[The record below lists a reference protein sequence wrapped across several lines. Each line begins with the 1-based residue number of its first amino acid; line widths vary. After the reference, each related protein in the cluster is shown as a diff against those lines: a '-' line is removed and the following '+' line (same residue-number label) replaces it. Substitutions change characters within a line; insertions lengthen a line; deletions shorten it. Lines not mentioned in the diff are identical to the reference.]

1 MAASKASINPM
12 DEKEVVFIPK
22 VAGEEPTIW
31 VGLNGKAWNIPR
43 GQKVEVPKPVAD
55 ILYESERAKT
65 AADKYIADEQ
75 KRMRD
80 TLANPVF

>member
-1 MAASKASINPM
+1 M
-12 DEKEVVFIPK
+12 
-22 VAGEEPTIW
+22 
-31 VGLNGKAWNIPR
+31 GLNGKAWNIPR

-75 KRMRD
+75 KRMRE